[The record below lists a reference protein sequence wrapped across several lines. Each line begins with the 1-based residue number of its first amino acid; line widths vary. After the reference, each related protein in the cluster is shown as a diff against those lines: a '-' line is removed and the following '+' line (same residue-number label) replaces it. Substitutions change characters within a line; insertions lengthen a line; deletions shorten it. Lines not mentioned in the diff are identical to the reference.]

1 MKRYYYDYEFETGKH
16 YTGAHEIMYG
26 IGRIIGYVLMFGG
39 GFVIGQ
45 VVRGIVMAILYGPAS

>member
-26 IGRIIGYVLMFGG
+26 IGRIIGLALMFGG
-39 GFVIGQ
+39 GVVIGQ
-45 VVRGIVMAILYGPAS
+45 VIRGIMMAIM